1 MARLVGHLSGGQ
13 DEHFACSACSS
24 LPRRAVAVMRGRC
37 LPPPE
42 TWTLRTGPTE
52 DLHLVAHIQ
61 AEAFLS
67 LDVSGDTAQ
76 QLVALCEPGAALFVL
91 EEAHRSPIAFAAL
104 RPAARGISAAVS
116 LVALIPLTPG
126 AFVQVASRLLRA
138 VEEAQQRAGG
148 GRLELS
154 FPDLL
159 PGNNRGSSA
168 ELPEAES
175 DTEPREADLDEA
187 LGETFPASDPLPYW
201 PGASTAAQP
210 ALP

>member
-1 MARLVGHLSGGQ
+1 
-13 DEHFACSACSS
+13 
-24 LPRRAVAVMRGRC
+24 MRGRC

-67 LDVSGDTAQ
+67 LDVGSDAAQ
-76 QLVALCEPGAALFVL
+76 QLAALCEPGAALFVL

-104 RPAARGISAAVS
+104 RPATRGLSAAVT

-126 AFVQVASRLLRA
+126 AFVQGASRLLRA

-159 PGNNRGSSA
+159 PGHSWVNSA
-168 ELPEAES
+168 YLPEAEPG
-175 DTEPREADLDEA
+175 TEPREVDLDEA
-187 LGETFPASDPLPYW
+187 LEETFLASDPLPYW
-201 PGASTAAQP
+201 PGASTTARP
-210 ALP
+210 TLP